1 LTELECEKFVV
12 EITPSGFRKLS
23 ELVVVELAS
32 WDDRPPETEPSLQ
45 EQKTQI
51 DLPQQREDGTQI
63 YDEDTEQ
70 TDS

>member
-1 LTELECEKFVV
+1 MTELECEKFVV